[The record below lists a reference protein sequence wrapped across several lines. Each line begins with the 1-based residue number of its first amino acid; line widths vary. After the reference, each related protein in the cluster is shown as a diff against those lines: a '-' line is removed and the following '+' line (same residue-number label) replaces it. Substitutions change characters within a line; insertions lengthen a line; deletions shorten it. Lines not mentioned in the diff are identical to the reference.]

1 MKKLLQ
7 TIKDIRRIRKCKTEL
22 TFVKRDADGN
32 GTDITIYNADK
43 VWSADELIQNHK
55 LGWVVTDKD
64 W

>member
-22 TFVKRDADGN
+22 TFEKRDEHGYCI
-32 GTDITIYNADK
+32 GSVTYKADK

-55 LGWVVTDKD
+55 LGWVVTEKD